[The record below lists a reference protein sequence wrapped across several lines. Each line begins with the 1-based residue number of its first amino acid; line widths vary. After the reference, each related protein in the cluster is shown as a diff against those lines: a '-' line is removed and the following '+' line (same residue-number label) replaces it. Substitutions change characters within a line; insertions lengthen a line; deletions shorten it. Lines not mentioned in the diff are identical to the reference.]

1 MPTEILLPQWGM
13 EMQDGTIVKW
23 LKKEGDTIQ
32 AGEPLVEV
40 ETAKLETEM
49 ESVASG
55 VVAQILVSEGTTV
68 PIRTVLAIIAAPGE
82 EVAQPASTAPSTPAP
97 AAGPAATSSAS
108 APPRSGGPVTVQVV
122 PAARRLAQE
131 RGIDLSQVQGTG
143 PRGRILI
150 EDVEKAAAPVPAA
163 APAQTSGEVT
173 VQVVPA
179 ARRLAQ
185 EHGVDLSQVQGT
197 GPRGRILIEDVEKAA
212 APVPA
217 AAPAQ
222 TSGEVTVQ
230 VVPAARR
237 LAQEHGVDLS
247 QVQGTGPRG
256 RILIADVENAINS
269 QQSAPAAQIVPI
281 SGMRRN
287 IATRM
292 LDSVLTTAQVTLT
305 TEADVTDAMALRQG
319 LSRQMTDGSLS
330 PLTLIVKA
338 SARALREYPRMN
350 AIQRENEIELV
361 SEVNVG
367 VAVALEE
374 GLMVATIRRTDEKG
388 LVEIAKESRD
398 LANKVRDGKASYDDV
413 TGATF
418 SITNL
423 GAYGVDAFTPI
434 INPPQIGIL
443 GVGRVVEKPAVH
455 NGEIAKRS
463 MMYLSLTFDH
473 RVIDGAPAAEFLRI
487 LREHLEDPWWMVA
500 PV

>member
-32 AGEPLVEV
+32 EGEPLVEV

-55 VVAQILVSEGTTV
+55 VVTRILVPEGTTV

-82 EVAQPASTAPSTPAP
+82 EVAQPASAAPSTPAP
-97 AAGPAATSSAS
+97 AAGPATQTSAS
-108 APPRSGGPVTVQVV
+108 APPRSGGPITAQVV

-131 RGIDLSQVQGTG
+131 RGVDLSLIQGTG

-150 EDVEKAAAPVPAA
+150 EDVERAASATPVA
-163 APAQTSGEVT
+163 APAQAGGGVS

-185 EHGVDLSQVQGT
+185 E
-197 GPRGRILIEDVEKAA
+197 R
-212 APVPA
+212 
-217 AAPAQ
+217 
-222 TSGEVTVQ
+222 
-230 VVPAARR
+230 
-237 LAQEHGVDLS
+237 GVDLS

-256 RILIADVENAINS
+256 RILIADVENAIDA
-269 QQSAPAAQIVPI
+269 QAAPAAQVVPI

-305 TEADVTDAMALRQG
+305 TEADVTDATALRQG
-319 LSRQMTDGSLS
+319 LNRQMTDGSLS
-330 PLTLIVKA
+330 PLSLIIKA
-338 SARALREYPRMN
+338 AARALREYPRMN

-374 GLMVATIRRTDEKG
+374 GLMVATIRQTDEKG
-388 LVEIAKESRD
+388 LVQIARESRE
-398 LANKVRDGKASYDDV
+398 LASKVREGKASYDDV

-423 GAYGVDAFTPI
+423 GTYEIDAFTPI

-463 MMYLSLTFDH
+463 MMFLSLTFDH

-487 LREHLEDPWWMVA
+487 LKGHLEDPWWMVA

>member
-1 MPTEILLPQWGM
+1 MPTESLLPQWGM

-32 AGEPLVEV
+32 VGEPLVEV

-55 VVAQILVSEGTTV
+55 VVAQILVSEGATV

-82 EVAQPASTAPSTPAP
+82 EVARPAGTAPSTPAP
-97 AAGPAATSSAS
+97 AAGPATRSSSS
-108 APPRSGGPVTVQVV
+108 APPRSGGDVTAQVV

-131 RGIDLSQVQGTG
+131 R
-143 PRGRILI
+143 
-150 EDVEKAAAPVPAA
+150 
-163 APAQTSGEVT
+163 
-173 VQVVPA
+173 
-179 ARRLAQ
+179 
-185 EHGVDLSQVQGT
+185 GVDLSQVQGT
-197 GPRGRILIEDVEKAA
+197 GPRGRILIEDVERAA
-212 APVPA
+212 TAAPA

-222 TSGEVTVQ
+222 TGGEVSVQ

-256 RILIADVENAINS
+256 RILIADVENAINAPA
-269 QQSAPAAQIVPI
+269 APAAQVVPI
-281 SGMRRN
+281 SGMRRT

-319 LSRQMTDGSLS
+319 LNRQMTDGSLS
-330 PLTLIVKA
+330 PLHLIIKA
-338 SARALREYPRMN
+338 TARALREHPRMN

-367 VAVALEE
+367 VAVSLEE
-374 GLMVATIRRTDEKG
+374 GLIVPTIRQTDEKG
-388 LVEIAKESRD
+388 LVEIAKESRE
-398 LANKVRDGKASYDDV
+398 LANKVREGKASYDDV

-423 GAYGVDAFTPI
+423 GTYEVDAFTPI

-487 LREHLEDPWWMVA
+487 MKGHLEDPWWMVA

>member
-32 AGEPLVEV
+32 VGEPLVEV

-55 VVAQILVSEGTTV
+55 VVAQILVSEGATV

-82 EVAQPASTAPSTPAP
+82 EVARPAGTAPSTPAP
-97 AAGPAATSSAS
+97 AAGPATRSSSS
-108 APPRSGGPVTVQVV
+108 APPRSGGDVTAQVV

-131 RGIDLSQVQGTG
+131 R
-143 PRGRILI
+143 
-150 EDVEKAAAPVPAA
+150 
-163 APAQTSGEVT
+163 
-173 VQVVPA
+173 
-179 ARRLAQ
+179 
-185 EHGVDLSQVQGT
+185 GVDLSQVQGT
-197 GPRGRILIEDVEKAA
+197 GPRGRILIEDVERAA
-212 APVPA
+212 TAAPA

-222 TSGEVTVQ
+222 TGGEVSVQ

-256 RILIADVENAINS
+256 RILIADVENAINAPA
-269 QQSAPAAQIVPI
+269 APAAQVVPI
-281 SGMRRN
+281 SGMRRT

-319 LSRQMTDGSLS
+319 LNRQMTDGSLS
-330 PLTLIVKA
+330 PLHLIIKA
-338 SARALREYPRMN
+338 TARALREHPRMN

-367 VAVALEE
+367 VAVSLEE
-374 GLMVATIRRTDEKG
+374 GLIVPTIRQTDEKG
-388 LVEIAKESRD
+388 LVEIAKESRE
-398 LANKVRDGKASYDDV
+398 LANKVREGKASYDDV

-423 GAYGVDAFTPI
+423 GTYEVDAFTPI

-487 LREHLEDPWWMVA
+487 MKGHLEDPWWMVA